1 MRKKCKF
8 FDRLRVSGVQMPNII
23 LGWGLCVKSA
33 FFPLLLPSALSPL
46 DCQNLTTREYS
57 AQYKYAL
64 YSYPH
69 ILGFSPAFMIA
80 LPFHMLFH
88 SFFMVNIR
96 YQPSLSAASITTLLF
111 YYLKSLTSPNL
122 TARCNRLSIHVFAK
136 DCLHVCKEVATIMTH
151 HVYASFGW

>member
-1 MRKKCKF
+1 M
-8 FDRLRVSGVQMPNII
+8 SSVQMPNII
-23 LGWGLCVKSA
+23 LGWGWCVKSA

-88 SFFMVNIR
+88 SFSMVNIR
-96 YQPSLSAASITTLLF
+96 YQRSLSAASITTLLF

-122 TARCNRLSIHVFAK
+122 TARCNRSSVFAK
-136 DCLHVCKEVATIMTH
+136 DCLHICKEVATIMTH
-151 HVYASFGW
+151 RVYASFGW

>member
-1 MRKKCKF
+1 
-8 FDRLRVSGVQMPNII
+8 MPNII

-88 SFFMVNIR
+88 GQYKIPTEPFC
-96 YQPSLSAASITTLLF
+96 SLHYDVTFLLF
-111 YYLKSLTSPNL
+111 EISY
-122 TARCNRLSIHVFAK
+122 
-136 DCLHVCKEVATIMTH
+136 
-151 HVYASFGW
+151 